1 MHFNIFFFLLYLINK
16 VNRHN
21 KKEVIAMFQIV
32 RMIIDIINFFAI
44 FYMIFKEKRSANS
57 IIAWVLVIYIAPLV
71 GFIAFL
77 LFGRKINNAIMFGT
91 KEIDLKLFKDYI
103 RKTQKEGYLEKD
115 NKNYDMINSIERMG
129 YSPYREKNQVKMYSD
144 GKEFFSVLLD
154 SLRKAEKSINIEFYI
169 FKTDGIGSEILSV
182 LEEKASKGVEVRL

>member
-1 MHFNIFFFLLYLINK
+1 MEKVFMVEDDPKNILDTYLKVYWKIHFNIFFFLLYLISK

-32 RMIIDIINFFAI
+32 RMIIDIINFFVI
-44 FYMIFKEKRSANS
+44 FYRIFKEKRSANS

-77 LFGRKINNAIMFGT
+77 LLGRKINNANMFGI
-91 KEIDLKLFKDYI
+91 KEIELKLFKDYM

-129 YSPYREKNQVKMYSD
+129 YSPYREKNQVMW
-144 GKEFFSVLLD
+144 
-154 SLRKAEKSINIEFYI
+154 KS
-169 FKTDGIGSEILSV
+169 
-182 LEEKASKGVEVRL
+182 AR

>member
-32 RMIIDIINFFAI
+32 MIIIHIINFFAI

-77 LFGRKINNAIMFGT
+77 LLGRKINNANMFGI
-91 KEIDLKLFKDYI
+91 KEIELKLFKDYI

-115 NKNYDMINSIERMG
+115 NKNYDMINSI
-129 YSPYREKNQVKMYSD
+129 
-144 GKEFFSVLLD
+144 
-154 SLRKAEKSINIEFYI
+154 
-169 FKTDGIGSEILSV
+169 
-182 LEEKASKGVEVRL
+182 